1 MIEATEDEQH
11 SDEYLQEGKRLLRD
25 IQRLCETQFVLKD
38 ACQDLYERHADFQ
51 SQLQFVKNHEPH
63 VPEDD
68 SFCKEGEVMELHT
81 IFEFLNLL
89 SHTAQLSKLRALFER
104 DKISRAL
111 RALNESYS
119 RSIAHVH
126 TFLPESHAL
135 FQPPPSPT
143 DVSITPL
150 AHKPLPIEPAP
161 HLDQPPDPAIHT
173 LRSSANLLSLSN
185 LRPTLSVPPTLPNKF
200 EEASH
205 VPPEASLQQAP
216 GNGLS
221 ANLPP
226 PAPHN
231 PVLIS
236 RVMPTSEVVAHLS
249 NHGCRDITDQLDL
262 ASSSNFPVSNGGFG
276 DVYMVKLRNGT
287 RVAVKTMRVQ
297 VDSTNEGAKHLKHA
311 ARELH
316 TWAKC
321 DHPNVLKLLGLAK
334 FRDQIGM
341 VSMWMEH
348 GSLPGYLSREPTA
361 DRCQISTQICE
372 GLTYLHRSDIIHG
385 DLKGLNVLVSDD
397 GTPMLADFG
406 NAILRDRTLLFT
418 VTTMKAS
425 LSPRWAAPEI
435 LEGSSL
441 CSMEADV
448 YALGMTILETITGN
462 VPYFG
467 KGDHAVMFAVGVKQE
482 LPARPED
489 TIPSDSKLGDA
500 LWSLLV
506 SCWLRQPEKRPTAGK
521 VAGVMRTIQRP
532 GLLRDQPRNRSSEGM
547 HR

>member
-1 MIEATEDEQH
+1 MIETTQDEQH

-51 SQLQFVKNHEPH
+51 SQLQFVRNHEPH

-68 SFCKEGEVMELHT
+68 TFCKEGEVMELHT
-81 IFEFLNLL
+81 IFEFFNLL
-89 SHTAQLSKLRALFER
+89 SHAAHLSKLRALFER
-104 DKISRAL
+104 DKIFRAL

-119 RSIAHVH
+119 RGIAHVH

-143 DVSITPL
+143 DIFITSL

-161 HLDQPPDPAIHT
+161 HLDQPSDPVIHT
-173 LRSSANLLSLSN
+173 LHSSASLLSLPDQITPALGFS
-185 LRPTLSVPPTLPNKF
+185 TTPPNEF
-200 EEASH
+200 EKVSL
-205 VPPEASLQQAP
+205 VPPEASLQQTP
-216 GNGLS
+216 GNVLP

-226 PAPHN
+226 PIPHN

-249 NHGCRDITDQLDL
+249 NHGCRDITDELDL
-262 ASSSNFPVSNGGFG
+262 ASSSDFPVSNGGFG
-276 DVYMVKLRNGT
+276 DVYMAKLRNGT

-348 GSLPGYLSREPTA
+348 GSLPGYLSREQTA

-372 GLTYLHRSDIIHG
+372 GLAYLHRSDIVHG
-385 DLKGLNVLVSDD
+385 DLKGLNVLVSSD
-397 GTPMLADFG
+397 GIPMLADFG

-418 VTTMKAS
+418 ATTTKAS

-441 CSMEADV
+441 CSTEADV
-448 YALGMTILETITGN
+448 YALGMVRTYGYLAQVVISL
-462 VPYFG
+462 V
-467 KGDHAVMFAVGVKQE
+467 
-482 LPARPED
+482 
-489 TIPSDSKLGDA
+489 LGD
-500 LWSLLV
+500 S
-506 SCWLRQPEKRPTAGK
+506 RPY
-521 VAGVMRTIQRP
+521 
-532 GLLRDQPRNRSSEGM
+532 
-547 HR
+547 